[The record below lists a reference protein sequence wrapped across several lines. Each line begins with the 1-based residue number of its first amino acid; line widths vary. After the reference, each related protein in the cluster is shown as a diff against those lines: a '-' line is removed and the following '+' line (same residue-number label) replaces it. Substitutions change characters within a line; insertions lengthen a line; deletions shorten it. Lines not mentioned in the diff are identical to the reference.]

1 MGAMSDFLA
10 LYPNDNTW
18 RNYRSALMAFVD
30 WKYGPQRKG
39 REASKD
45 ELAAYERLIDEYLAS
60 DPDHLQDFIRFAAAL
75 SHANTPPH
83 TARTRFVIWKEFLAE
98 QGIEIKT
105 RDIKRIRTKLPK
117 GSTRTVERDLDHD
130 TLRVL
135 IQHMDVKGKALFL
148 TLASSGMRVGEALT
162 LTLTDIDLTQD
173 PVFIQIR
180 GENTKTGDQRFTFAG
195 REAKE
200 ALVEWLKVRE
210 AYMIQ
215 AHNKNAGFIA
225 HGFSGPRPDPRRDN
239 RVFPFGMKTAQDI
252 WRTAIKNASLRERD
266 PSTGRFTLHIHQL
279 RKFFRSQLALAVPV
293 DIVEMLMGHSGY
305 LTDAYRRFTR
315 KQMAEYYQ
323 KGEYLLSI
331 HAVKEISRMEGE
343 LKRELNE
350 QQKTIVHLVAQIEQ
364 YERQLESIQGFMK
377 AVARNPSVI
386 DRARNPEGPFN
397 TIDDIV
403 PRRRGKTQ
411 LQPDPL
417 PIIHSQ

>member
-1 MGAMSDFLA
+1 MGKMSNFLA
-10 LYPNDNTW
+10 LYPNNNTF
-18 RNYRSALMAFVD
+18 RNYRSSLMAFAD

-39 REASKD
+39 REVTRD
-45 ELAAYERLIDEYLAS
+45 ELAEYERLIDEYLSS
-60 DPDHLQDFIRFAAAL
+60 DPDYLQDFVRWAAAL
-75 SHANTPPH
+75 AHANTPPH
-83 TARTRFVIWKEFLAE
+83 TARNRFVIWKEFLAE
-98 QGIEIKT
+98 QGVEIKT

-130 TLRVL
+130 TLRML

-148 TLASSGMRVGEALT
+148 TLASSGMRIGEALS
-162 LTLTDIDLTQD
+162 LTFNDIDLDQD

-180 GENTKTGDQRFTFAG
+180 GENTKTGEQRFTFAG

-200 ALVEWLKVRE
+200 ALAEWLKVRD

-225 HGFSGPRPDPRRDN
+225 HGFSGPRPDPLRDS
-239 RVFPFGMKTAQDI
+239 RVFPFAMKTAQDI
-252 WRTAIKNASLRERD
+252 WRTAIKNAGLKERD
-266 PSTGRFTLHIHQL
+266 PSTGRFSLHIHQL

-323 KGEYLLSI
+323 KGEYLLSV
-331 HAVKEISRMEGE
+331 HAVKEISRMENE

-364 YERQLESIQGFMK
+364 YERQMDSLRGFME
-377 AVARNPSVI
+377 AVARNPDVI

-397 TIDDIV
+397 TIQDV
-403 PRRRGKTQ
+403 APRRRKKIQ
-411 LQPDPL
+411 LQPGPH